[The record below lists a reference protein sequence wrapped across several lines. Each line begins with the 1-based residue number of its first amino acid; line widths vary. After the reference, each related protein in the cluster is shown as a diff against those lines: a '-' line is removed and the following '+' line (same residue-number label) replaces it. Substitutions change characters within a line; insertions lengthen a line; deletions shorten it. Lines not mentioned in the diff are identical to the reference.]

1 MRNLESHRA
10 AENSNWKNTCQFKKQ
25 KQTVNFNGLKK
36 THVKFSSFPPPS
48 PPLLPPK
55 GGSYPQVGVEI
66 FNLLS
71 PSTFSTPPPPTVA
84 PILKIRNLR
93 KPENLE
99 RRTQVYRRHTGK
111 CLSGKW
117 GHRRHGEENQK
128 QKSRPAVLS
137 KIPIFDALEQSS
149 RVAPMSPYR
158 REIRFSML
166 ILFGIA
172 EGKCDLPTVCVFF
185 GATFDHHFGT
195 FWTPPKNV
203 RDAEGLKI
211 ETIFLIKKH
220 LFFASVFK
228 ANPEWYG
235 VFAEAPLEFPEALV
249 WSIFLIIPEST
260 PRWGQL
266 ERDGVQ
272 QNFKILSPIFL
283 NNFDDSPTLRHF
295 FSSVRPLWLFT
306 VPSIKKCFQEKNGRT
321 FDNCLRTEFCK

>member
-117 GHRRHGEENQK
+117 SHRRHGEENQK
-128 QKSRPAVLS
+128 QKSHCR
-137 KIPIFDALEQSS
+137 KF
-149 RVAPMSPYR
+149 
-158 REIRFSML
+158 RFSML
-166 ILFGIA
+166 
-172 EGKCDLPTVCVFF
+172 
-185 GATFDHHFGT
+185 
-195 FWTPPKNV
+195 
-203 RDAEGLKI
+203 
-211 ETIFLIKKH
+211 
-220 LFFASVFK
+220 
-228 ANPEWYG
+228 
-235 VFAEAPLEFPEALV
+235 
-249 WSIFLIIPEST
+249 
-260 PRWGQL
+260 
-266 ERDGVQ
+266 
-272 QNFKILSPIFL
+272 L
-283 NNFDDSPTLRHF
+283 NN
-295 FSSVRPLWLFT
+295 LW
-306 VPSIKKCFQEKNGRT
+306 G
-321 FDNCLRTEFCK
+321 